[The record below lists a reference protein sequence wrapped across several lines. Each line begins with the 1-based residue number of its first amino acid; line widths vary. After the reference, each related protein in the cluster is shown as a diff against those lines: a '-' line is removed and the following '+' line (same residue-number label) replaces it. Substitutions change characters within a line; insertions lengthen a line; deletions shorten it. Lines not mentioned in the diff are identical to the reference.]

1 MKISIKKIEY
11 YLPEKIEEGSIL
23 KEDNPKWDINKIEEK
38 TGISKRYISKK
49 DETTLDLAFK
59 ASEKIIKA

>member
-11 YLPEKIEEGSIL
+11 YLPEKIEDGSIL

-49 DETTLDLAFK
+49 DEIRSFLSLWLRKF
-59 ASEKIIKA
+59 